1 MSTKYDF
8 IFSLIVYTRSPRWW
22 RAPLFFLDYCGQ
34 QNDQLRILAFNESC
48 ATTFAQYVT
57 PFCLTALCSK
67 GQCILARRAY
77 CLQCMYLNAP

>member
-67 GQCILARRAY
+67 GQCILAR
-77 CLQCMYLNAP
+77 LTK